1 MTRKRGKKQK
11 RLKMSDR
18 NEYVEEVDDD
28 YGRDHGEEIDL
39 LDEPEDIEPEDDE
52 LDESDAAAPDEYKE
66 PDPEDDARVDL
77 NRFLNN
83 ELVNR
88 TEADRTKLHVK
99 INGKKTTVVVMGKA
113 SLPNRFVFKMSDGSF
128 KAYYVDEI
136 EF

>member
-1 MTRKRGKKQK
+1 MTRKREKKQK
-11 RLKMSDR
+11 RRKMSDR

-39 LDEPEDIEPEDDE
+39 LDEPEDIEPADD
-52 LDESDAAAPDEYKE
+52 DPDAAAADADEYKE
-66 PDPEDDARVDL
+66 PDPEDDARADL